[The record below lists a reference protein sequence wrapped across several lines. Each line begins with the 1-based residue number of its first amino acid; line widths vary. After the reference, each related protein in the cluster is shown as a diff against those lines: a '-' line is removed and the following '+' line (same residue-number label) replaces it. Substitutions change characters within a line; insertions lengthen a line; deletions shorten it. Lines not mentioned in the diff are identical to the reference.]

1 MHFGN
6 LHFVAS
12 LQTAQEHCCPK
23 IRFRSCSARLGA
35 WAASPLY
42 LCRQS
47 PGQLDA
53 PVARTTLFAAV
64 SPSLARMLCPAGE
77 PASMLFKTQSA
88 AVYGIDANI
97 IEVEVDVSPSRD
109 PKENFQTVGLPDT
122 AVKESRQR
130 ITAALRNCGYEV
142 PLTKITINL
151 APADI
156 KKEGSGFDL
165 PMAMG
170 ILGAYGGL
178 IKKELTEYVMVG
190 ELSLDGG
197 IRGVRGALPIAIAA
211 RAKKIANL
219 IVPEVNARE
228 AAVVSGVNVYP
239 VKSLI
244 DVVNL
249 LNSGNGISPLTVDT
263 SQMLGATEQSGA
275 ADFKEVRGQFTAK
288 RALEV
293 ACAGGHNILMI
304 GPPGSGKTMLAKR
317 VSGILPPLTFEEALE
332 TTKIHSVAG
341 VLDAAAGLVSVRP
354 FRAPHHTISDA
365 GLIGGGIIPRPG
377 EVSLSHNGVLFL
389 DELPEFPRNVLEVMR
404 QPLEDGTVCI
414 ARASMPL
421 TFPARFMLAAA
432 MNPCPCGFFNDRSR
446 ECRCTQPMIQRYMQ
460 KISGPLM
467 DRIDI
472 HIDVPAVNYKE
483 MRSTV
488 APEGSAQVRDR
499 VMRAREIQLRR
510 FMLPEVSSRQ
520 TTAPKSGAETDGEP
534 AQPLSETPNRIDG
547 ERLREANRTEPAL
560 SDRLQGGSRTGATRT
575 YCNAQM
581 TPRQIRAFCELSA
594 DCERLLE
601 RAMMQ
606 QGLTARAHDRILKV
620 ARTIADLE
628 GEQAIQPKHIAEAI
642 QYRTLDRTFW
652 A

>member
-1 MHFGN
+1 
-6 LHFVAS
+6 
-12 LQTAQEHCCPK
+12 
-23 IRFRSCSARLGA
+23 
-35 WAASPLY
+35 
-42 LCRQS
+42 
-47 PGQLDA
+47 
-53 PVARTTLFAAV
+53 
-64 SPSLARMLCPAGE
+64 
-77 PASMLFKTQSA
+77 MLFKTQSA
-88 AVYGIDANI
+88 AVFGIDANI
-97 IEVEVDVSPSRD
+97 IEVEVDISPNRSQE
-109 PKENFQTVGLPDT
+109 ENFQTVGLPDA
-122 AVKESRQR
+122 AVRESRQR
-130 ITAALRNCGYEV
+130 IRAALRNCGFEV
-142 PLTKITINL
+142 PITQITINL
-151 APADI
+151 APADV

-178 IKKELTEYVMVG
+178 IKKELPEYVMVG

-249 LNSGNGISPLTVDT
+249 LNSGNGISPLQVDT
-263 SQMLGATEQSGA
+263 SQMLVETDQIGAP
-275 ADFKEVRGQFTAK
+275 DFKEVRGQFTAK
-288 RALEV
+288 RALEI

-317 VSGILPPLTFEEALE
+317 VSSILPPLAFEEALE

-341 VLDAAAGLVSVRP
+341 VLDAASGLVSVRP
-354 FRAPHHTISDA
+354 FRSPHHTISDA

-404 QPLEDGTVCI
+404 QPLEDGNVTI
-414 ARASMPL
+414 ARASMSL

-432 MNPCPCGFFNDRSR
+432 MNPCPCGYHGSGQR
-446 ECRCTQPMIQRYMQ
+446 ECPCSPTMIQRYVS

-483 MRSTV
+483 LRGSDSK
-488 APEGSAQVRDR
+488 AESSAQIRER
-499 VMRAREIQLRR
+499 VVRARDVQLNR
-510 FMLPEVSSRQ
+510 F
-520 TTAPKSGAETDGEP
+520 AA
-534 AQPLSETPNRIDG
+534 AG
-547 ERLREANRTEPAL
+547 ERNY
-560 SDRLQGGSRTGATRT
+560 S
-575 YCNAQM
+575 NAQM
-581 TPRQIRAFCELSA
+581 SSRQIRAYCDLGTDS
-594 DCERLLE
+594 ERMLE
-601 RAMMQ
+601 RAMQQ
-606 QGLTARAHDRILKV
+606 QGLSARAHDRILKV
-620 ARTIADLE
+620 ARTIADME
-628 GEQAIQPKHIAEAI
+628 ASPQIESKHIAEAI
-642 QYRTLDRTFW
+642 QYRTLDRTYW
-652 A
+652 V